1 MGGIATSSPIV
12 RDGLG
17 QLCGVCVSYTWKP
30 FEPFVKGGEKVYQW
44 GGAKL
49 YH

>member
-30 FEPFVKGGEKVYQW
+30 FEPFEPYSHSPTVQ
-44 GGAKL
+44 L
-49 YH
+49 QI